1 MSDPIDPVTPEKT
14 DYLHRFLKHV
24 DYNRYTY
31 GILAAVALLAGCSFL
46 PGYDGK
52 AIDPVTGEIASSDE
66 LQASLIKTEAELNE
80 QFDAYGRMIAQGLE
94 GQRAVVA
101 KAERLTPLFQEAQA
115 QVADEQAAAMEALQ
129 GLANLVT
136 LGNPSAAPVVGTI
149 LGLAGVGFGV
159 GRGADAKRKDRQIV
173 IRDQKIANLVNQSV
187 QTRTL

>member
-1 MSDPIDPVTPEKT
+1 MSDQTDPIVPEKT

-24 DYNRYTY
+24 DHNRYTY

-52 AIDPVTGEIASSDE
+52 AIDPVTGEIATSDE
-66 LQASLIKTEAELNE
+66 LQASLIKTEAGLNE

-94 GQRAVVA
+94 GQRIVVA
-101 KAERLTPLFQEAQA
+101 KAERLTPLFQEAQTQIA
-115 QVADEQAAAMEALQ
+115 EEQAAAFDTLQ

-136 LGNPSAAPVVGTI
+136 MGNPAAAPVVGTI
-149 LGLAGVGFGV
+149 LGLVGVGFGM

-173 IRDQKIANLVNQSV
+173 IRDQKIANLSNQ
-187 QTRTL
+187 TPTL